1 MRVNTC
7 ELVAPKSRAAV
18 IIDGFISDN
27 FGKTISTTIGMLNA
41 MCASNT
47 DIKPSLNPTTVK
59 RIKRL
64 APMITSGDT
73 IKILL
78 KPNNTCLRR
87 FERM

>member
-27 FGKTISTTIGMLNA
+27 FGKTISTTIGILNA

-47 DIKPSLNPTTVK
+47 DIKPSLNPITVK

-78 KPNNTCLRR
+78 KPNNICLRWL
-87 FERM
+87 ERM